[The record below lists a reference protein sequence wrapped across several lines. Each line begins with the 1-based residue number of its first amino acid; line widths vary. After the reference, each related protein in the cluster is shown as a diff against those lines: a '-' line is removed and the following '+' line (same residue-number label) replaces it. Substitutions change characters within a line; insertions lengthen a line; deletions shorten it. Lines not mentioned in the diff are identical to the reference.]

1 MQSLACEYRA
11 FLTYRPAYRPDH
23 GVKTSRRPVRG
34 RLPIAGT
41 DRFESGDLEVGRPQ
55 HVSKNCQAHVVCRI
69 RVGYDEIEKLGI
81 TRVSAV
87 PAIRLHLDDVT
98 RLAVLDLLARDVRRL
113 LRGGRDRPGPAL

>member
-1 MQSLACEYRA
+1 M
-11 FLTYRPAYRPDH
+11 
-23 GVKTSRRPVRG
+23 PVRG
-34 RLPIAGT
+34 RPPIAGT
-41 DRFESGDLEVGRPQ
+41 DRFETGDLEVGRPR
-55 HVSKNCQAHVVCRI
+55 HVSKNCRAHVVCRI
-69 RVGYDEIEKLGI
+69 HVGYDEIEKLGI